1 MRAAILHGSSITIGD
16 LPDPVAG
23 PGQLLV
29 SPIATGICGS
39 DLHYRERAIAAEKTL
54 PDDQRDSLPSIVPG
68 HEFSARLV
76 EAGLDTDTRLRPGD
90 RIVALPF
97 THSADETLGFEVI
110 GLSPVYS
117 GGLATLSV
125 IDADRAFVIPEAVP
139 DDLAALTEPMAVGLH
154 AANLANRN
162 KGPNVVLGCGPV
174 GLAVIFALLR
184 QGRGPI
190 LAADFSRQRR
200 AAAETLGADIVI
212 DPSDESPYGYWRDL
226 QFEALPP
233 SPLLP
238 RTFRGLPPGA
248 NIFDC
253 VGSPGLLDRIIKGAP
268 QHSHVITVG
277 VCAHED
283 KLTPREAIVGELTLE
298 FSFAYRPEEFQQAL
312 EAIAT
317 DPDRVRPLVTSHLPL
332 SETAN
337 AFDRLAT
344 DPEEIKIL
352 IDPHQP

>member
-1 MRAAILHGSSITIGD
+1 MRAAILQGSAISIDT
-16 LPDPVAG
+16 LPDPVPG

-29 SPIATGICGS
+29 SPMATGICGS
-39 DLHYRERAIAAEKTL
+39 DLHYRERAIAAEATL
-54 PDDQRDSLPSIVPG
+54 PEDQRHDLPRIVPG

-76 EAGLDTDTRLRPGD
+76 EAGPDTKTFLKPGD
-90 RIVALPF
+90 RLVALPF
-97 THSADETLGFEVI
+97 THGAREDQPFEVI

-117 GGLATLSV
+117 GGLATLCV
-125 IDADRAFVIPEAVP
+125 IDAERAFAVPEAVP

-154 AANLANRN
+154 AAGLANRN
-162 KGPNVVLGCGPV
+162 QGPNVVLGCGPV
-174 GLAVIFALLR
+174 GLAVIFALTA

-190 LAADFSRQRR
+190 LAADFSPQRR
-200 AAAETLGADIVI
+200 HAAERLGADVVI
-212 DPSDESPYGYWRDL
+212 DPSDQSPYEHWRDL
-226 QFEALPP
+226 QFRPHPA
-233 SPLLP
+233 SPLLE

-253 VGSPGLLDRIIKGAP
+253 VGAPGLLDRIIKGAP

-312 EAIAT
+312 DAIAAA
-317 DPDRVRPLVTSHLPL
+317 PERVRPFVTSHLPL
-332 SETAN
+332 SETAS
-337 AFDRLAT
+337 AFDRLAEH
-344 DPEEIKIL
+344 PAEIKVL
-352 IDPHQP
+352 IDPHES